1 MSREEVL
8 LQIIKKQSE
17 LIELYK
23 IAGVD
28 FSNGA
33 YVPAAVTVPT
43 AKTKGFDRAG
53 FERYLAVKG
62 RSSATVDS
70 YMTTL
75 KCYFEKY
82 DEISDDNLASF
93 DKWLLDDS
101 GMKEKSQHAKI
112 QGMNAYLKYIEYK
125 PFEWIPRRIQAK
137 TFCDNVFTEKE
148 YNKLCEWAKVNKP
161 KLYVIA
167 RVIGMTGV
175 RVSEL
180 IELKTEDLQT
190 GYRDIKSKANKT
202 RRIFFPKQLIDDIK
216 GLTGNVYIIEN
227 RYGEQMTTRGI
238 LHYMQENAEAAGI
251 PKELMH
257 PHGLRHFFAKQFLKH
272 NNDITLLGDLLGHS
286 NIATTSIY
294 TRLTSS
300 EQKKKI
306 STIVKW

>member
-23 IAGVD
+23 IAGID

-33 YVPAAVTVPT
+33 DVPAAVTVPT

-53 FERYLAVKG
+53 FERYLAIKG
-62 RSSATVDS
+62 RSSATVGS
-70 YMTTL
+70 YITTL

-101 GMKEKSQHAKI
+101 GMKEKTQNAKI
-112 QGMNAYLKYIEYK
+112 QGMNAYLKYIGYK

-180 IELKTEDLQT
+180 IQLKTEDLQT

-216 GLTGNVYIIEN
+216 GLTGKVYIIEN
-227 RYGEQMTTRGI
+227 RYGEQITTRGI
-238 LHYMQENAEAAGI
+238 AQYMQENAEAA
-251 PKELMH
+251 
-257 PHGLRHFFAKQFLKH
+257 
-272 NNDITLLGDLLGHS
+272 
-286 NIATTSIY
+286 
-294 TRLTSS
+294 
-300 EQKKKI
+300 
-306 STIVKW
+306 